1 MYYLAFVN
9 ETGWHIQCIHSC
21 KYTYIY
27 IYLSLSLRDGRSSL
41 PHTCQVDTQINH
53 QRTNGNKNS
62 KLCFCISR
70 GTFTYHEF
78 ISSRAAREKKKYL
91 KNMQITFRFHT
102 KQRQPVHRSGKNL
115 QIRKQTNIQ
124 IDKETKRQIDK
135 QANRQTAK

>member
-1 MYYLAFVN
+1 MKLGGIFNAFIVAN
-9 ETGWHIQCIHSC
+9 TP
-21 KYTYIY
+21 TYIS
-27 IYLSLSLRDGRSSL
+27 ISLSRS
-41 PHTCQVDTQINH
+41 HTCQVDTQINH

-135 QANRQTAK
+135 QANRQTAKKKKKTNRQAD